1 MQTHGIQTWDSSG
14 RQTIGYDNPCVLIDL
29 FDGPIGSISPPKV
42 YDTWFDY
49 GKGTKGYALSAE
61 AARIVVVAIPLPIP
75 SGYTWGPI
83 RYLVYEVY

>member
-1 MQTHGIQTWDSSG
+1 MQTHGIFTLDDAG
-14 RQTIGYDNPCVLIDL
+14 RSTIGYDNPCVFIDQ

-61 AARIVVVAIPLPIP
+61 AARIAVVSIPLPVP
-75 SGYTWGPI
+75 EGYGAGPV